1 MILIISGAY
10 INQEM
15 RVEFGKIPPAFLPLG
30 NHPLYYF
37 QLKLIQGK
45 FPKEKIYLTIPED
58 FEVDL
63 TDELRLV
70 NIIKVPTEI
79 SLSES
84 ILFALNISDSEDE
97 TVRIL
102 NGDTLFSNLPEP
114 SDTFGISSD
123 YANYDWD
130 YASKKEA
137 LTGYFSFKSRRN
149 LIRSLTLAKGS
160 FPKALQIYKKQS
172 SGIKFE
178 TIPGWLDLGHLNSY
192 FESRAKITTERA
204 FNSIRV
210 RNGILWKTGTP
221 EKKIR
226 AEAHWFERL
235 PQPLKRYIPQFLGSK
250 TEESHFWYGLE
261 YLPFSPLNELYVN
274 GRQPSDFWVDIFKRC
289 LRIIDDFSRQDI
301 PVDFDVDYYRESL
314 YINKTHDRI
323 ALIEKKCNL
332 SCLFNQLGLRDITNE
347 CLEKVKLLP
356 RFPAIVHGDF
366 CFSNIMF
373 SSRGRIIKLIDPRG
387 ISGDNEI
394 TLYGDQAYDLAKV
407 LHSIIGMYDFI
418 IAGKYHLKGKE
429 ILFDENKELS
439 KFQDYVLSESYK
451 GVPIKT
457 FLPLVVLLFI
467 TMVPLHADRSDRQ
480 EAFLINAKRIYD
492 NYLRL
497 K

>member
-30 NHPLYYF
+30 NQPLFCF
-37 QLKLIQGK
+37 QLKLIQKK
-45 FPKEKIYLTIPED
+45 FPKEGVYLTIPED
-58 FEVDL
+58 FEANLSNKLSSVK
-63 TDELRLV
+63 
-70 NIIKVPTEI
+70 IIKVPTEI

-84 ILFALNISDSEDE
+84 ILFALNVSDSDDE

-102 NGDTLFSNLPEP
+102 NGDTLFSDLPE
-114 SDTFGISSD
+114 SLDTFGVSSD
-123 YANYDWD
+123 YENYDWD

-137 LTGYFSFKSRRN
+137 LTGYFSFKSRKN

-160 FPKALQIYKKQS
+160 FSKALQIYAKQS
-172 SGIKFE
+172 PEINFE
-178 TIPGWLDLGHLNSY
+178 NIPGWLDLGHLNSY

-210 RNGILWKTGTP
+210 HNGALWKTGTP

-226 AEAHWFERL
+226 AEAYWFERL
-235 PQPLKRYIPQFLGSK
+235 PQSLKRYIPQFLGSK
-250 TEESHFWYGLE
+250 TEENHYWYGLE

-289 LRIIDDFSRQDI
+289 SRIIDEFSQQGV
-301 PVDFDVDYYRESL
+301 PVGFDADRYRESL
-314 YINKTHDRI
+314 YFDKTYDRI
-323 ALIEKKCNL
+323 ALIEKDFEL
-332 SCLFNQLGLRDITNE
+332 SDLFNQVGLRDITHA

-356 RFPAIVHGDF
+356 KFPAIVHGDF

-387 ISGDNEI
+387 ISGDDEV
-394 TLYGDQAYDLAKV
+394 TLYGDQAYDIAKF

-429 ILFDENKELS
+429 IFFDEDEELS

-451 GVPIKT
+451 GVPIRV

-467 TMVPLHADRSDRQ
+467 TMVPLHADRRDRQ
-480 EAFLINAKRIYD
+480 KAFLINAKRIYD
-492 NYLRL
+492 NYMS
-497 K
+497 